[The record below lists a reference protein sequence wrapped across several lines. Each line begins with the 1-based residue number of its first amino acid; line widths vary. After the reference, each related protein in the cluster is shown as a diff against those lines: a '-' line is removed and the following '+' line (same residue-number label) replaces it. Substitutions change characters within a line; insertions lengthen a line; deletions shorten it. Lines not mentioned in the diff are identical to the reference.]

1 MVKGEIMSDLTA
13 AVPWGILVRL
23 FLAVFLGGLIGLER
37 EFHGRP
43 AGLRTHILVCLGAT
57 MIMMIPELLSPRWP
71 RLSTTA
77 NVWMDPGRIAAGIV
91 TGIGFLG
98 AGTILRIGD
107 IVRGLTTAACI
118 WFTAALGVMIGSGHL
133 VLAGISAAIG
143 LLILLVFEK
152 LEDWI
157 SPTVYRII
165 RVGVRSEHIE
175 GAEDR
180 MKEILRKFQI
190 QVQDRSYWLQK
201 DNEEMEMTFQV
212 RTKRDVE
219 NREVVMELGNMEG
232 VIRVLWDRL

>member
-1 MVKGEIMSDLTA
+1 MSDLSA

-23 FLAVFLGGLIGLER
+23 FLAVFLGGMIGLER

-71 RLSTTA
+71 RLSASA

-118 WFTAALGVMIGSGHL
+118 WFTAALGVMIGSGHI
-133 VLAGISAAIG
+133 VLAGISAALG
-143 LLILLVFEK
+143 LLVLLVFEK
-152 LEDWI
+152 MEDWI

-165 RVGVRSEHIE
+165 RVCVRNDHLES
-175 GAEDR
+175 AER
-180 MKEILRKFQI
+180 RTKEILQKFQVQI
-190 QVQDRSYWLQK
+190 QDRSYRLQK
-201 DNEEMEMTFQV
+201 EKGEMEMTFQV
-212 RTKRDVE
+212 RTKRAVE
-219 NREVVMELGNMEG
+219 NRDVVMELGGMEG
-232 VIRVLWDRL
+232 VTTVQWDRV